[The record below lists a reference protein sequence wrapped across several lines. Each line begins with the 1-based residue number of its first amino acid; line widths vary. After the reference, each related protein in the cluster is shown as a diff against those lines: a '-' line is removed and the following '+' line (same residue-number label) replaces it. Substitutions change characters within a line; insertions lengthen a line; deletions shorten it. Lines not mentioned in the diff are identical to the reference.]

1 MFVGYLTGLRGE
13 RLLDSP
19 SAAKERQPHEKS
31 ISIDEQDG
39 QDLFLSCIS
48 MFNNH
53 WEEVFG
59 LRDSGDLK
67 LKGNEKAAIREAT
80 RILKERFPV
89 KEVILFGSKARG
101 DSDQE
106 SDIDLL
112 LLTTKPIHWKER
124 HEIVYALFDVEMK
137 HDVVISIIVNTLHD
151 WNDGICTVL
160 PIHEEI
166 NREGVAMR

>member
-1 MFVGYLTGLRGE
+1 MRAF
-13 RLLDSP
+13 
-19 SAAKERQPHEKS
+19 
-31 ISIDEQDG
+31 
-39 QDLFLSCIS
+39 
-48 MFNNH
+48 
-53 WEEVFG
+53 EE
-59 LRDSGDLK
+59 LK
-67 LKGNEKAAIREAT
+67 LKRNEKAAIKEAT
-80 RILKERFPV
+80 RILKKRFPV

-112 LLTTKPIHWKER
+112 LLTANPLHWKER
-124 HEIVYALFDVEMK
+124 HGIVDAHFEVEMK
-137 HDVVISIIVNTLHD
+137 NDVVISIIVNTLHD